1 MILKY
6 KISRSMYQILYYG
19 YLLESSLQEF
29 VGKLNSLL
37 NDKILDW
44 SKMKAL
50 ADNKI
55 NVAEK
60 LEFV

>member
-1 MILKY
+1 
-6 KISRSMYQILYYG
+6 MYQILYYG

-37 NDKILDW
+37 NYKILDS
-44 SKMKAL
+44 SKMTAF